1 MEEGFNVNKP
11 PMFKGAN
18 YDDWKEG
25 IIAFF
30 ESTHIDMWDVVEKG
44 SQIPLGAQKNK
55 IPRDK
60 WTDDHKSRFLLNS
73 QARNVMLCALS
84 QEEYSEVDSYRS
96 AKQMWDTF
104 AITYK
109 GLVL

>member
-30 ESTHIDMWDVVEKG
+30 ESTHFHMWDVVEKG
-44 SQIPLGAQKNK
+44 SQIPLGA
-55 IPRDK
+55 
-60 WTDDHKSRFLLNS
+60 
-73 QARNVMLCALS
+73 
-84 QEEYSEVDSYRS
+84 
-96 AKQMWDTF
+96 
-104 AITYK
+104 
-109 GLVL
+109 